1 MALLV
6 AQVFKQQILQYLQ
19 IQEHMVLEITA
30 ALVIPAQAAAVVA
43 LAQLVQMPLV
53 LQAREQAE

>member
-1 MALLV
+1 
-6 AQVFKQQILQYLQ
+6 
-19 IQEHMVLEITA
+19 MVLEITA